1 MSFNKT
7 ELLSRWAALSP
18 RERML
23 LMAGLA
29 VMAWAAVYGVLY
41 QPMRAENQRLQQQ
54 ILAQQQIHRHLR
66 EVAQQV
72 DLLRQAGA
80 QAAVE
85 AVEPAVVI
93 ADSSQQLG
101 LDTYIVR
108 RQADA
113 AGGIELELQQMPFD
127 KMVYWLAVLQRQHAI
142 VVIQLDVRRHA
153 DDNDLL
159 DGTLMLNAIKGRP
172 EYP

>member
-1 MSFNKT
+1 
-7 ELLSRWAALSP
+7 
-18 RERML
+18 
-23 LMAGLA
+23 
-29 VMAWAAVYGVLY
+29 
-41 QPMRAENQRLQQQ
+41 MRAENQRLQQQ

-80 QAAVE
+80 QVAVE
-85 AVEPAVVI
+85 AVEPAAVI

-127 KMVYWLAVLQRQHAI
+127 KTVYWLAVLQQQHAI
-142 VVIQLDVRRHA
+142 VVIQLDVHRHA
-153 DDNDLL
+153 PDDDALN
-159 DGTLMLNAIKGRP
+159 GTLTLSPMNRRP
-172 EYP
+172 E

>member
-7 ELLSRWAALSP
+7 ELLRRWVALSP
-18 RERML
+18 RERLL

-29 VMAWAAVYGVLY
+29 VMTWAALYGVVY
-41 QPMRAENQRLQQQ
+41 QPMQAENQRLQQQ

-72 DLLRQAGA
+72 DLLRQAGV

-85 AVEPAVVI
+85 AVEPAAVI

-101 LDTYIVR
+101 FDTYIVR

-127 KMVYWLAVLQRQHAI
+127 KMVYWLAVLQQQHAI
-142 VVIQLDVRRHA
+142 VVIQLDVHRHA

-159 DGTLMLNAIKGRP
+159 DGSLMLSPINRGR
-172 EYP
+172 E